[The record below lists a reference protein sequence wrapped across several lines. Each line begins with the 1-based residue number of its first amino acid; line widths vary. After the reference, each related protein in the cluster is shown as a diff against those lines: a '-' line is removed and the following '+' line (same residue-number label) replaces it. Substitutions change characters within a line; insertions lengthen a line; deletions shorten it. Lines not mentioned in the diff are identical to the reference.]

1 MLKHFNYKIETVS
14 SVQLSLFEIKARIVN
29 CLSLKA
35 LYYVSLRKFE
45 RVAFFSYQKLLMLFS
60 ILNFIHFVY
69 SLVTYWI
76 RVVYILVF
84 CSCFVSQSGKST
96 PLLGLLC
103 IWQCTGCPKKSY
115 LQDNA
120 GVMVHHSF
128 KYQ

>member
-1 MLKHFNYKIETVS
+1 
-14 SVQLSLFEIKARIVN
+14 
-29 CLSLKA
+29 
-35 LYYVSLRKFE
+35 
-45 RVAFFSYQKLLMLFS
+45 MLFS

-103 IWQCTGCPKKSY
+103 IWQCTVCPKKVTYSIMLESQCTTGSNTSSRHPLGLENVFLVVSTWTY
-115 LQDNA
+115 QDQA
-120 GVMVHHSF
+120 LPSHVDGKMWPHSTQF
-128 KYQ
+128 FTFVVPFWDIL